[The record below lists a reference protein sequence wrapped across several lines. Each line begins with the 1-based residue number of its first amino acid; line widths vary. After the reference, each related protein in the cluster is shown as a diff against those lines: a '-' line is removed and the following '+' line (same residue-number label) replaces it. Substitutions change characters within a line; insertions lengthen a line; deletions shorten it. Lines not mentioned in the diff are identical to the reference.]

1 MTQRISNQAW
11 RALAKRLGVD
21 EPTLKAVA
29 EVESAGDGF
38 LPNGDPKVLFEGH
51 VFHRLT
57 RGRYA
62 DAHPDLSYEKW
73 TKAFYAKTGAGE
85 WSRLLRASALDRE
98 AANQSASWGAF
109 QIMGFNYGLCG
120 FSSIEPF
127 VAAHRAGVEE
137 QLEAF
142 AQFVA
147 RNSFLKPLRDRDWAT
162 FAARYNGP
170 AYAKNKYDVKLAAAH
185 ARYSAE
191 ATDGAMMRRQRTRN
205 GAERRPVATAVPP
218 GRPGFAPMATER
230 VRPALQRPVKADP
243 VDLRDWVYRPT
254 IARAPKAE
262 LWPNNPRPT
271 TNQHETSA
279 CTGFSLALVIEYLLA
294 RAERPVEPISGFML
308 YSMARRYDEW
318 KGNDGT
324 DEGSSL
330 RGALKGWARHGASA
344 GRLWS
349 EFEPPNATNDADDWW
364 LDSVKRPLG
373 AYYRLT
379 VKSLTDIQVALMES
393 GSVYASALT
402 HAGWDALFV
411 DNAQPAPTT
420 SDHIPVLE
428 CRPGEPDGGHAF
440 AIVGY
445 TERGFVVQNSWG
457 QEWGRGGFG
466 ILTYADWRQNAMDA
480 WVMQLGVVTRE
491 HEEIAEASSL
501 RVVSKASSR
510 VVMSSSATLAAHEI
524 SPFVID
530 MQNEGRLSDRGQF
543 RTYESDLTLL
553 LEHHLT
559 KAAAKWKV
567 GNTETVDVAIFAHGG
582 LVDEDAAAA
591 AARQWVP
598 LLYSNRIFPI
608 FLMWET
614 DALSTV
620 LNSVEDAIRGDE
632 PRAGAGWLDR
642 ALDRLGD
649 WKDERIEGLARR
661 AGGLLWSQMKD
672 NAQDISSTKVS
683 GVVKLFREFKRLHRK
698 LPKVRLHLI
707 GHSAGAIV
715 QTWLGARAL
724 SYGFEVASISLLA
737 PAVRV
742 DQFNKVLGGAI
753 ATRRIRTLVAY
764 LTDAAEQADPTCRPY
779 GRSLLYLVSRSF
791 EEHIDTPLLGM
802 EKYLVPALVEH
813 PWGAQVLRLESPGG
827 AHEITGALTSASSHG
842 GVDDDVAVQDAVIRH
857 VKHPATIARVQRPAQ
872 GPAEDT
878 HAEASAGP
886 NDELSEAKAASRVI
900 VRAAAARRPG
910 SAVRGGARARTTAP
924 KRSP

>member
-1 MTQRISNQAW
+1 MSQLISAQAW
-11 RALAKRLGVD
+11 RALARRLGVD

-38 LPNGDPKVLFEGH
+38 LSGGAPKVLFEGH

-57 RGRYA
+57 KGRYA
-62 DAHPDLSYEKW
+62 AEHPDLSFAKW
-73 TKAFYAKTGAGE
+73 TKAFYAQTGAGE
-85 WSRLLRASALDRE
+85 WQRLLRACALDRD

-120 FSSIEPF
+120 FTGIERF
-127 VAAHRAGVEE
+127 VAAHRAGADG

-142 AQFVA
+142 AQFIA
-147 RNSFLKPLRDRDWAT
+147 RDAFLRPLRDRDWAA

-170 AYAKNKYDVKLAAAH
+170 AYAKNKYDTKLAAAYDRH
-185 ARYSAE
+185 AAV
-191 ATDGAMMRRQRTRN
+191 APAGAGRRRRA
-205 GAERRPVATAVPP
+205 GRRAARRPIAAARPP
-218 GRPGFAPMATER
+218 GRPEFAPIPTGRA
-230 VRPALQRPVKADP
+230 RPALQRPVKADP
-243 VDLRDWVYRPT
+243 VDLRDWIYRPT

-271 TNQHETSA
+271 TNQHNTSA

-294 RAERPVEPISGFML
+294 RADRPVEPISGFML

-318 KGNDGT
+318 KGNDER

-344 GRLWS
+344 GRLWTG
-349 EFEPPNATNDADDWW
+349 FEPPAATNDADDWW

-379 VKSLTDIQVALMES
+379 LKSLTDIQVALMES
-393 GSVYASALT
+393 GAVYASALT

-411 DNAQPAPTT
+411 EDARPAPTA
-420 SDHIPVLE
+420 SADIPVIE
-428 CRPGEPDGGHAF
+428 GRPGEPDSGHAF

-445 TERGFVVQNSWG
+445 TDRGFVVQNSWG
-457 QEWGRGGFG
+457 PEWGRGGFG

-491 HEEIAEASSL
+491 HEEIAKASSL

-543 RTYESDLTLL
+543 RTYQSDLTLL
-553 LEHHLT
+553 LEHHLSH
-559 KAAAKWKV
+559 AALAWKL
-567 GNTETVDVAIFAHGG
+567 GKSDAVDVAIFAHGG
-582 LVDEDAAAA
+582 LVDEDTAAAS
-591 AARQWVP
+591 ARQWVP

-620 LNSVEDAIRGDE
+620 LNSVEDAIRGDD

-642 ALDRLGD
+642 VLDRLGD
-649 WKDERIEGLARR
+649 WKDERIEGLARKP
-661 AGGLLWSQMKD
+661 GSLLWSQMKD
-672 NAQDISSTKVS
+672 NAQDISSAKAS
-683 GVVKLFREFKRLHRK
+683 GVVKLFREFKRLQAK
-698 LPKVRLHLI
+698 LPKFRLHLI

-715 QTWLGARAL
+715 HNWLGTQAL

-737 PAVRV
+737 PALRV
-742 DQFNKVLGGAI
+742 DQFSKVLGVEI
-753 ATRRIRTLVAY
+753 ARRKIRTLVTY
-764 LTDAAEQADPTCRPY
+764 LTDAAEQADTTCRPY

-791 EEHIDTPLLGM
+791 EEHVDTPLLGM
-802 EKYLVPALVEH
+802 EKHLVPALVEH
-813 PWGAQVLRLESPGG
+813 PWGAQIVRLASPGG
-827 AHEITGALTSASSHG
+827 AYDVTSALTSASSHG
-842 GVDDDVAVQDAVIRH
+842 AVDDDLAVQDAVIRH
-857 VKHPATIARVQRPAQ
+857 VKHPARVTRVQRPAQ
-872 GPAEDT
+872 GPVEDT
-878 HAEASAGP
+878 DAEAPAAPGGGAP
-886 NDELSEAKAASRVI
+886 ETDTASRGI
-900 VRAAAARRPG
+900 SRAAKARRPG
-910 SAVRGGARARTTAP
+910 PGGRPSR
-924 KRSP
+924 RR